1 MADLATL
8 SLEIDSRP
16 AVDATTALDRFAQS
30 ARGAGQASDTL
41 AATSGKSVP
50 ALQSAAAAATMAAV
64 GMDKHTRAANE
75 NARAM
80 GLSANELR
88 NLSYQ
93 INDVATMALS
103 GASAFQIMAT
113 QGGQLAQIAQ
123 GANGGLKGIFEQ
135 AATAAGGL
143 ASRVGLVSGA
153 IGAGGAV
160 LATGAAALMSYRAGQ
175 EATEK
180 ALYGVGRASGATVGS
195 INEAAKAAAASGG
208 ISVASARETAAAF
221 AATGRITGEMYG
233 DLTRVTKDYAF
244 TTGQDATAATAA
256 LAAAFSDPV
265 KGAQTLNAQLGLL
278 DASTEESIR
287 RLDAQGDRLGAQQ
300 VLFKALSAAVEN
312 ADSKLGFFGRQW
324 QQFTTNT
331 SNEIQGIGSFID
343 KGFGG
348 GAAEER
354 LATLQGQLDFRAR
367 NRGVMGGVFAG
378 AFDFDTDTIKSQ
390 IADVQKEIDEAKQK
404 SDRAQS
410 AQRSQAVMGLVRSL
424 MPEQQSL
431 QTLQDQAT
439 RLRAAISQPVKFGLD
454 TRALADVESAF
465 ERISRGVRSA
475 QEDVERYGTSATAA
489 MVRSAEFA
497 NRMVG
502 ATPLGRGVADAQ
514 RTYEENARSARLD
527 PNGRS
532 AAAINS
538 DYAARLSD
546 PNLDVKDARDLVAA
560 REREL
565 KAARELEGLQR
576 VRDLSVDSTQ
586 RATTSDLVQRGGAF
600 ARAPA
605 DIQQQVLAAAAK
617 FPTVP
622 PEILAAIG
630 EKENNFR
637 LTGATRVLNKAGQP
651 ATTAYG
657 FGQITD
663 DAETDIRK
671 LPGMGGFDKR
681 NPGTAVEGT
690 AAYLSQRLKWVN
702 GDMVTA
708 LDGYGTGKGY
718 GLDVIRRAGQL
729 GDVSP
734 LGQAKEQ
741 DQRNRA
747 LEEERKRVALNSQLL
762 GVNGEKLD
770 AATRFQ
776 QALNQAMAQGVE
788 ITPQYRAELQK
799 NAEGMAAATRALTG
813 TQAGAALAFDREQ
826 LGRSASE
833 QRVYA
838 SARSYFGDT
847 STDASKAYI
856 GQATENAQLTEARQS
871 LTSATQGFAADL
883 LHGKNAAQAFGGA
896 LDQIGGRLMNSVL
909 DKAIG
914 SLFSDKVGG
923 GILSSIFGH
932 ADGGLISGP
941 GGPREDRVLARLS
954 PGEFVVNA
962 RSASANM
969 GLLHAINRGDMPKF
983 ADGGPVAPTMPDLG
997 GLPAMPAAPEAAAAS
1012 AGAPVAYTH
1021 APTYNITPAS
1031 GVTPAQLTATL
1042 ESYDRE
1048 SNRTLLSRMDMARRR
1063 YG

>member
-1 MADLATL
+1 MTDLATL
-8 SLEIDSRP
+8 GLAIDSRP
-16 AVDATTALDRFAQS
+16 AVDATTALDRLAQS
-30 ARGAGQASDTL
+30 ARGAGQAADTFS
-41 AATSGKSVP
+41 ANAGKSAP

-195 INEAAKAAAASGG
+195 INEAAKAASASGG
-208 ISVASARETAAAF
+208 VSVASARETATAF

-233 DLTRVTKDYAF
+233 DLIRVTKDYAL

-265 KGAQTLNAQLGLL
+265 KGAQTLNSQLGLL

-287 RLDAQGDRLGAQQ
+287 RLVAQGDRLGAQQ
-300 VLFKALSAAVEN
+300 LLFKALAGSVEN
-312 ADSKLGFFGRQW
+312 ADAKLGFFGRQW

-331 SNEIQGIGSFID
+331 SNEFEGIGSFID
-343 KGFGG
+343 RGLGG
-348 GAAEER
+348 GAAEDR
-354 LATLQGQLDFRAR
+354 LKTLQGQLDFRSR

-378 AFDFDTDTIKSQ
+378 AFDFDVDTIKSQ

-439 RLRAAISQPVKFGLD
+439 RLRAAIAQPVKFGLD

-465 ERISRGVRSA
+465 ERISRGVRMA
-475 QEDVERYGTSATAA
+475 QEDVERYGTSNTAA
-489 MVRSAEFA
+489 MVRSAEFS

-502 ATPLGRGVADAQ
+502 MSPLGRSAAEAQ
-514 RTYEENARSARLD
+514 RTYEENARAARLD
-527 PNGRS
+527 PNARG

-546 PNLDVKDARDLVAA
+546 PNLDVKDARELVAA

-576 VRDLSVDSTQ
+576 VRDQSISGNQ
-586 RATTSDLVQRGGAF
+586 REAV
-600 ARAPA
+600 
-605 DIQQQVLAAAAK
+605 
-617 FPTVP
+617 
-622 PEILAAIG
+622 IG
-630 EKENNFR
+630 EASRSGLINRVPENLR
-637 LTGATRVLNKAGQP
+637 QYYIDAATKTGVPLDFGLAVSYGESSFNPNARSSAKNSRAFGLMQLQPGTAAGEGVDPTDPAQNVLGGFQYLRKALNKANGDQ
-651 ATTAYG
+651 ALAYGLYHDGLNSAGTSADARTAYARIAR
-657 FGQITD
+657 FQNMPTTGQ
-663 DAETDIRK
+663 DIS
-671 LPGMGGFDKR
+671 
-681 NPGTAVEGT
+681 A
-690 AAYLSQRLKWVN
+690 
-702 GDMVTA
+702 
-708 LDGYGTGKGY
+708 
-718 GLDVIRRAGQL
+718 
-729 GDVSP
+729 
-734 LGQAKEQ
+734 Q
-741 DQRNRA
+741 DQRSRA

-770 AATRFQ
+770 AANRFQ
-776 QALNQAMAQGVE
+776 QSLNQAIAQGVE
-788 ITPQYRAELQK
+788 ITPQYRAELLK
-799 NAEGMAAATRALTG
+799 NAEGMAAAARALTG
-813 TQAGAALAFDREQ
+813 TQAGAALNFDREQ
-826 LGRSASE
+826 LGRSAME
-833 QRVYA
+833 QRAYS

-847 STDASKAYI
+847 TTDAAKAYI
-856 GQATENAQLTEARQS
+856 SRATENGQLAEARS
-871 LTSATQGFAADL
+871 ALTGAAQGFASDL
-883 LHGKNAAQAFGGA
+883 MHGRNAAQAFGST
-896 LDQIGGRLMNSVL
+896 LDRLGGRLMDNLL

-914 SLFSDKVGG
+914 GLFSDKGG
-923 GILSSIFGH
+923 GILASIFGH

-962 RSASANM
+962 RSASANL
-969 GLLHAINRGDMPKF
+969 GLLHAINGGDTRRF
-983 ADGGPVAPTMPDLG
+983 ADGGEVMPMMPALGSLPTMP
-997 GLPAMPAAPEAAAAS
+997 AAAPAA
-1012 AGAPVAYTH
+1012 APVASSTD
-1021 APTYNITPAS
+1021 ARQFSFDMRGSNFS
-1031 GVTPAQLTATL
+1031 EAQARAMFAQALGA
-1042 ESYDRE
+1042 YDQE
-1048 SNRTLLSRMDMARRR
+1048 ANRTLLSRMDMARRR